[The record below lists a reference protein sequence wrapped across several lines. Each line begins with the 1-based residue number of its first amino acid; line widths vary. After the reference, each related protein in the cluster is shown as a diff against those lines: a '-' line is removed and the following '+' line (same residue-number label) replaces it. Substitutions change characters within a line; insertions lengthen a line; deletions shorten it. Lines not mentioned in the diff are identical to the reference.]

1 MRPTR
6 ILIVIMILLGAG
18 TAAILFS
25 SLMLPAVAEGASS
38 PAEAGLPLSASLTL
52 TNTVYFPLTFSS
64 PAGLYGL
71 VTEGGGPAANVEIS
85 LTLNY

>member
-85 LTLNY
+85 LTL